1 MHSQTTRTK
10 VKATLLTLIVAL
22 VLAACGGSDVGG
34 ADADKPAD
42 GGSGSDSPGS
52 DDALRIAVLLPSA
65 KNDLAFSQSMVDS
78 LEQLGED
85 HDIEVAYTDNAFVVE
100 DAAAAILDYASSG
113 YQLVIAHGSQYGA
126 TIEEIAPDFP
136 EVSFAWGT
144 AVDTFGLP
152 NVFAYEAAAD
162 QGGYVQGVMA
172 AAMSTSD
179 VLGIVGPIEVGDAK
193 LYAEGFVAGARAQN
207 PNVDVRVNWIGSF
220 SDVAL
225 AAEAAKAF
233 ATQGAD
239 GLTGTAQMVVGAI
252 GVAEEQGIAW
262 FSSDVDQSSLAKDV
276 VVSGQVY
283 HWEMLLSQILDELEQ
298 GTLGGKSYALT
309 LENGGLAIA
318 FNDDYDLPA
327 EVRALGEE
335 TRDGII
341 AGEITTGVSP

>member
-34 ADADKPAD
+34 ADTDKPAD
-42 GGSGSDSPGS
+42 GGSGSAG
-52 DDALRIAVLLPSA
+52 LRIAVLLPSA

-78 LEQLGED
+78 LEKLGED
-85 HDIEVAYTDNAFVVE
+85 YEIEVAYTDNAFVVE

-113 YQLVIAHGSQYGA
+113 YDLVIAHGSQYGA

-283 HWEMLLSQILDELEQ
+283 HWEEVVLSQMLDEIEQ

-309 LENGGLAIA
+309 FENGGLAIA